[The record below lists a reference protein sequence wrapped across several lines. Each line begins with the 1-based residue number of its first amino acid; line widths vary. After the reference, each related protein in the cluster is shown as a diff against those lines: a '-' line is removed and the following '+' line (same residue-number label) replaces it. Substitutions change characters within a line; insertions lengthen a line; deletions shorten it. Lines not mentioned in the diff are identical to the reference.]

1 MIVLTSPHA
10 QGLFHNILA
19 VIAREQSPQ
28 DAVKWRTK
36 ILAAIQVL
44 EDFPQSGCAVPMV
57 CFETLP
63 DHVGNLRQTI
73 CRPYRIVYEIV
84 EDEVHVLSIRH
95 ARMLV
100 TETDTSWN

>member
-1 MIVLTSPHA
+1 
-10 QGLFHNILA
+10 
-19 VIAREQSPQ
+19 
-28 DAVKWRTK
+28 
-36 ILAAIQVL
+36 
-44 EDFPQSGCAVPMV
+44 MV
-57 CFETLP
+57 CFETIP

>member
-10 QGLFHNILA
+10 QGLFDNILA
-19 VIAREQSPQ
+19 VLAREQPPPRPPTGRPK
-28 DAVKWRTK
+28 D
-36 ILAAIQVL
+36 LAAIQVL

-57 CFETLP
+57 CFETIP

>member
-57 CFETLP
+57 CFETIP

-84 EDEVHVLSIRH
+84 EVEVHVLSIRH

>member
-1 MIVLTSPHA
+1 MTVLTSPHA

-44 EDFPQSGCAVPMV
+44 EDFPQSGCTVPMV
-57 CFETLP
+57 CFETIP